1 MFFGFL
7 VFNNKSISNGDVS
20 NVTDMSVICFCMP
33 QPSNV
38 TDMSKLFAN
47 ASSFNQ
53 NLSCWNVS
61 NIDNMIEVF
70 FDVQFGGKLWFYTI
84 ASRSAS

>member
-1 MFFGFL
+1 M
-7 VFNNKSISNGDVS
+7 
-20 NVTDMSVICFCMP
+20 
-33 QPSNV
+33 

-53 NLSCWNVS
+53 NLSCWNIS

-70 FDVQFGGKLWFYTI
+70 FDVQFGGKLWFLYYRIQARIMKTDLYWWRHTKVELHY
-84 ASRSAS
+84 AKKAGRL